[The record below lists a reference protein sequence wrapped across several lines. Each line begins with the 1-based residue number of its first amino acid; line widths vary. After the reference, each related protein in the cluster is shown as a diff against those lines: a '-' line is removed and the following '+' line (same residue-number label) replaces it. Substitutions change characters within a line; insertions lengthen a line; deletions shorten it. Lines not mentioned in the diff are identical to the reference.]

1 MPITTKEYVLSVK
14 LSSSSTESTKSRVV
28 RSAIWS
34 TNSKILSQ
42 GAGFLTTLVLARLLS
57 RSDFGLMAMALSFMG
72 LVDTFVDLGFLSAI
86 IQAKEINRKQLSS
99 CFWLLTLMALFFSV
113 SGFMLAPYIS
123 EIYLDPNLSDIIKWL
138 APILLFSPWN
148 IVCKGILSRDI
159 RLDTL
164 AKIELYAGVV
174 KMMVTI
180 FLAYIGMGVLALLI
194 GYMVERV
201 LQTIACAMT
210 ARWYPRFEYDKS
222 CLRPFLDFGSKSTAS
237 SLLWYIFTK
246 ADVFVIGRILGAE
259 VLGVYTIAS
268 QFPQTIARLVPTTW
282 MRIAYPLFSKYQQ
295 RPELKQV
302 VSRSS
307 FFLNLVCF
315 PIFLGMAAIAPD
327 IVSMIFGQR
336 WHEAIFP
343 LQMLSIAAA
352 FETATGILPSA
363 LNAIGRPGVNTVIN
377 LVVVIVFPGILYW
390 GGQRWGIAGVLWVS
404 VILHVFR
411 YAVFMLISCQLLKLS
426 VWGYFREQFV
436 CLIIAVAM
444 SGVVLV
450 CSHNFIDWSIYLR
463 VSLCIVIGAA
473 LYSALLYIFTKKRL
487 VESFFFFKTL

>member
-1 MPITTKEYVLSVK
+1 
-14 LSSSSTESTKSRVV
+14 
-28 RSAIWS
+28 
-34 TNSKILSQ
+34 
-42 GAGFLTTLVLARLLS
+42 
-57 RSDFGLMAMALSFMG
+57 MAMALSFMG

-113 SGFMLAPYIS
+113 SGFLLAPFIS
-123 EIYLDPNLSDIIKWL
+123 EIYLDPNLSGIIKWMV
-138 APILLFSPWN
+138 PILLFSPWN

-164 AKIELYAGVV
+164 AKIELYAGIV
-174 KMMVTI
+174 KMTVTI
-180 FLAYIGMGVLALLI
+180 FLAYIGMGVSALLI

-210 ARWYPRFEYDKS
+210 AQWYPRFEYDKS

-268 QFPQTIARLVPTTW
+268 QFPQTIARLVPTAW

-295 RPELKQV
+295 TPELKQI
-302 VSRSS
+302 VSKSS
-307 FFLNLVCF
+307 FLLNLLCL
-315 PIFLGMAAIAPD
+315 PLFLGMAAIAPD
-327 IVSMIFGQR
+327 IINLVFGQR

-343 LQMLSIAAA
+343 LQMLSVAAA
-352 FETATGILPSA
+352 IETATGVLPSV

-377 LVVVIVFPGILYW
+377 MVAVIVFPLSLYW
-390 GGQRWGIAGVLWVS
+390 GAQQWGMYGVLWVT
-404 VILHVFR
+404 VMLYAYR
-411 YAVFMLISCQLLKLS
+411 YAAFLLATCRLLKLS
-426 VWGYFREQFV
+426 TWVYLKDQLGSVVYAISMF
-436 CLIIAVAM
+436 
-444 SGVVLV
+444 GVVLL
-450 CSHNFIDWSIYLR
+450 CSNNIMAWNIYLR
-463 VSLCIVIGAA
+463 VSLCIVIGAVLYPA
-473 LYSALLYIFTKKRL
+473 LHFIFNKKRL
-487 VESFFFFKTL
+487 VESFMYFKTL